1 MKRTGKRLAAVL
13 FCLLLLAMQLTPV
26 LAVEQIDPTQTG
38 SLTIQCKAQEQ
49 PIAGM
54 ALSIWQAA
62 TVDHYGAYTL
72 TAAFES
78 SGTAVNGL
86 ETAQQWRQAAAAL
99 AAYASEQQL
108 PALAEQTTGQDG
120 TALFSALE
128 PGLYLVTA
136 AETVTDTMRY
146 TAEPF
151 LVSVPNREGDSD
163 TWDYDASAAPKI
175 QGTVIEQPSP
185 SPAPSESPEPSP
197 APSGSPT
204 PAVSPVPSAAP
215 AVSPTPTPADS
226 LPQTGQLRWPI
237 PVLAILG
244 MLLVLIGC
252 VVRRRRNG

>member
-1 MKRTGKRLAAVL
+1 MRRTAKRLFAAL
-13 FCLLLLAMQLTPV
+13 FCMLLLAMQLTPV
-26 LAVEQIDPTQTG
+26 LAVDQIDPAQTG
-38 SLTIQCKAQEQ
+38 SLTIRCRAQEQ
-49 PIAGM
+49 PVAGM

-72 TAAFES
+72 TAAFAGS
-78 SGTAVNGL
+78 DTAVDGL
-86 ETAQQWRQAAAAL
+86 TTAQQWRQAAAAL
-99 AAYASEQQL
+99 AAYSSEQQL
-108 PALAEQTTGQDG
+108 PALAEQTTGVDG
-120 TALFSALE
+120 TALFSSLE

-136 AETVTDTMRY
+136 EETVTDTMRY

-163 TWDYDASAAPKI
+163 AWDYDASAEPKI
-175 QGTVIEQPSP
+175 QGTVIEQPTP
-185 SPAPSESPEPSP
+185 TPAPSGAPEPSP
-197 APSGSPT
+197 APSGSPS
-204 PAVSPVPSAAP
+204 PAVSPIPSASP

-252 VVRRRRNG
+252 AVRRRRNG